1 MIRFHDLR
9 HSHASILLSG
19 GVDLVKVAARMG
31 HTSPKKTLEIYAHL
45 VPNNDYDVADV
56 FEMALK
62 NSVTDL

>member
-1 MIRFHDLR
+1 M
-9 HSHASILLSG
+9 LSG

-31 HTSPKKTLEIYAHL
+31 HTSPKTTLEIYAHL